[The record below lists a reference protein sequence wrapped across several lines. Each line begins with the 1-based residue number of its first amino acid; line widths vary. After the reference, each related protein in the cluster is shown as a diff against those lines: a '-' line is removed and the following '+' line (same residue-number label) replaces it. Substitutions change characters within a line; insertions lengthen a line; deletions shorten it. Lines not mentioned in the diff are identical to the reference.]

1 MIDREAIAA
10 EVGGEP
16 APRQRDQ
23 HIQVRV
29 PRRTLRQFRQFMPMR
44 GSVSWFVREAL
55 KAFVLDMQQTPQ
67 EFVAET
73 VEHMRED
80 IVQGRKV
87 RRMFDGMEERG

>member
-10 EVGGEP
+10 IVGGETT
-16 APRQRDQ
+16 PRQRDQ

-29 PRRTLRQFRQFMPMR
+29 PRRILRQFRQLMPMR

-55 KAFVLDMQQTPQ
+55 KTFVLQMQQTPQ